1 MSIWKLGRMQ
11 LFSACALALLS
22 TRWLAQPSQDDSS
35 DSVRTPRDMA
45 PVDLTGTWV
54 SVIAEDWRYRM
65 VTPPLGELHGLPLND
80 AAQEIMNAWDPAADE
95 AAGLAC
101 KGYGA
106 PNLMRLPGRARIS
119 WEDESTLKIEYDTG
133 EQTRLLHFDGTPPA
147 DQERSWQGYSVA
159 EWVSAPN
166 MPRGIGF
173 GPGQAQAPVAVPTGP
188 LKIITT
194 NLREGYLR
202 KNGIP
207 LSENAGLTEYIIRRT
222 DIVSGDEWLSLVSV
236 VDDPAYL
243 TGTFIRSSE
252 FRKEADDSMWSPR
265 PCSAR

>member
-1 MSIWKLGRMQ
+1 MRILKSGRIH
-11 LFSACALALLS
+11 LISACALILLS
-22 TRWLAQPSQDDSS
+22 TLLLAQPPQDDPEHSTQ
-35 DSVRTPRDMA
+35 TPKEAA

-65 VTPPLGELHGLPLND
+65 MTPPAGELQGLPLNP

-101 KGYGA
+101 KGYAA

-119 WEDESTLKIEYDTG
+119 WEDEATLKIEYDTG
-133 EQTRLLHFDGTPPA
+133 EQTRLLNFGGMPPTDG
-147 DQERSWQGYSVA
+147 ERTWQGYSVA
-159 EWVSAPN
+159 QWILAPI

-173 GPGQAQAPVAVPTGP
+173 GPGRAGGPAGVPTGP
-188 LKIITT
+188 LQVTTT

-202 KNGIP
+202 KNGVP
-207 LSENAGLTEYIIRRT
+207 FSENALLTEYFIRRT
-222 DIVSGDEWLSLVSV
+222 DIVSGDEWFSVVSV
-236 VDDPAYL
+236 VEDPEYL
-243 TGTFIRSSE
+243 TGMYIRSSE
-252 FRKEADDSMWSPR
+252 FKKEADDSMWSSR